1 MRTNRSWLIQN
12 AQRKRQT
19 GNGAAGTAA
28 PGLKPRSKRDE
39 TTTRA
44 GYPRSGWW
52 FRLVQT
58 RILIG
63 GLCLLP
69 FAFCLLPSHPAAAAV
84 GPKADL
90 VITMVALPLNVP
102 VSGQIDYRIVVTN
115 QGPNL
120 ASNVILIDPIPPGLQ
135 FVSGHTTRGHTAL
148 SADILRGTLGALDV
162 GESAVVDLVVSATV
176 AGEFRNTAVVNSDTQ
191 DPDLDNNAATYPA
204 SAGPPPPTPPSPTP
218 TSPCA
223 VDVSAAARV
232 TPGMLE
238 YNANTKRFFQHVQVA
253 NISNK
258 PIAAPVWLVLDGLAP
273 VVLTNADGVTAC
285 QAPLGS
291 PYLQVNVGA
300 DGVLQPREVITMT
313 IGLDIPAHHGL
324 VYHPRVLSGTGER

>member
-1 MRTNRSWLIQN
+1 MNGRWRTQNSKVKTQKGHGAVEKAKRQN
-12 AQRKRQT
+12 AK
-19 GNGAAGTAA
+19 GSA
-28 PGLKPRSKRDE
+28 
-39 TTTRA
+39 RA
-44 GYPRSGWW
+44 G
-52 FRLVQT
+52 RLLSV
-58 RILIG
+58 
-63 GLCLLP
+63 LLP
-69 FAFCLLPSHPAAAAV
+69 FAFCLLPSRSTAAV

-135 FVSGHTTRGHTAL
+135 FISGNTTRGHTAL

-204 SAGPPPPTPPSPTP
+204 SAGTPFTPPPP

-232 TPGMLE
+232 TPGMLRTTRTRSGSSSTCRWRTSPTSQSPRR
-238 YNANTKRFFQHVQVA
+238 YG
-253 NISNK
+253 
-258 PIAAPVWLVLDGLAP
+258 WCW
-273 VVLTNADGVTAC
+273 TAC
-285 QAPLGS
+285 P
-291 PYLQVNVGA
+291 PWC
-300 DGVLQPREVITMT
+300 
-313 IGLDIPAHHGL
+313 
-324 VYHPRVLSGTGER
+324 

>member
-1 MRTNRSWLIQN
+1 MNRSGASQN
-12 AQRKRQT
+12 ARGKTQK
-19 GNGAAGTAA
+19 GNGAA
-28 PGLKPRSKRDE
+28 
-39 TTTRA
+39 
-44 GYPRSGWW
+44 
-52 FRLVQT
+52 RLNRLLPMV
-58 RILIG
+58 LPLA
-63 GLCLLP
+63 LCLLP
-69 FAFCLLPSHPAAAAV
+69 SRGAAAV

-120 ASNVILIDPIPPGLQ
+120 ASNVILVDPIPPGLQ
-135 FVSGHTTRGHTAL
+135 FISGNTTRGHTAL
-148 SADILRGTLGALDV
+148 SDDILRGALGALDV
-162 GESAVVDLVVSATV
+162 GESAVVDLVVSASV

-204 SAGPPPPTPPSPTP
+204 SAGTPSPTPTP

-223 VDVSAAARV
+223 VDVSAAVRV

-238 YNANTKRFFQHVQVA
+238 YNANTKRYFQHVQVA
-253 NISNK
+253 NVSNK
-258 PIAAPVWLVLDGLAP
+258 SIAAPVWLVLDGLSP
-273 VVLTNADGVTAC
+273 VVLTNADAETIC

-291 PYLQVNVGA
+291 PYLQVNVGS
-300 DGVLQPREVITMT
+300 DGVLKPNEVITMT

-324 VYHPRVLSGTGER
+324 VYHPRVLSGTAER